1 MKFDFTDKRALV
13 TGGTSGI
20 GRAIALALARN
31 GCRVTVTGLTEA
43 ERDQFDSESLPI
55 ESRQLDVRVSS
66 EIEEVA
72 ASLDGLDILVN
83 SAGTIRREGR
93 EHDPEAFADVVDI
106 NLNGSM
112 RMASAC
118 LSHLEKAKG
127 CVLNV
132 ASMLSYFGS
141 GRAPAYSSSKGGIAQ
156 LTKSLAIAWAE
167 RDVRVNAIAPGWIE
181 TSLTQPLVDDPSIS
195 QSLIERTPMKRWG
208 KPDDLTG
215 AALFLCSP
223 LAGFITGAILPVD
236 GGYSIA

>member
-1 MKFDFTDKRALV
+1 MNFDFTAKKALV

-20 GRAIALALARN
+20 GRAIALELARN
-31 GCRVTVTGLTEA
+31 GCEVTVTGLTDA
-43 ERDQFDSESLPI
+43 ERNSFDAESLPI
-55 ESRQLDVRVSS
+55 ESRQLDVRSAS
-66 EIEEVA
+66 DIEA
-72 ASLDGLDILVN
+72 LTASFDGLDILVN

-93 EHDPEAFADVVDI
+93 EHDPDDFAAVVDV
-106 NLNGSM
+106 NLNGTM

-118 LSHLEKAKG
+118 LPHLTKRRG

-167 RDVRVNAIAPGWIE
+167 REIRVNAIAPGWIE
-181 TSLTQPLVDDPSIS
+181 TSLTQPLVDDPSIN
-195 QSLIERTPMKRWG
+195 QALIDRTPMKRWG

-236 GGYSIA
+236 GGYSIS

>member
-1 MKFDFTDKRALV
+1 MNLDFTGKQALV

-20 GRAIALALARN
+20 GRAIALELARI
-31 GCRVTVTGLTEA
+31 GCKVTVTGLTDA
-43 ERDQFDSESLPI
+43 ERRDFDGESLPI
-55 ESRQLDVRVSS
+55 ESRQLDVTSES
-66 EIEEVA
+66 EIEELT
-72 ASLDGLDILVN
+72 ASFDSLDILVN

-93 EHDPEAFADVVDI
+93 EHNPEDFATVVDV
-106 NLNGSM
+106 NLNGTM

-118 LSHLEKAKG
+118 LPHLTESHG

-167 RDVRVNAIAPGWIE
+167 REIRVNAIAPGWIE
-181 TSLTQPLVDDPSIS
+181 TSLTQPLVEDPSINRA
-195 QSLIERTPMKRWG
+195 LIDRTPMKRWG

-223 LAGFITGAILPVD
+223 LADFITGAVLPVD